1 MRHEH
6 LFWVVSEPS
15 GFYYCAPISYGFG
28 IDYLLGKDKLHAT
41 IIDNVENRGKIGRK
55 DQLDAYDGCARLRP
69 VWDEISSKYDAV
81 ITPSV
86 PDEAPIGL
94 EFTGEAVSVHELR

>member
-1 MRHEH
+1 MS
-6 LFWVVSEPS
+6 VQDDQ
-15 GFYYCAPISYGFG
+15 ISYGIG
-28 IDYLLGKDKLHAT
+28 LDYLLAKDKLHAT
-41 IIDNVENRGKIGRK
+41 IIDHVENKGVISRK

-69 VWDEISSKYDAV
+69 VWDEIARKYDAV

-94 EFTGEAVSVHELR
+94 EFTGEAVSPHQFH